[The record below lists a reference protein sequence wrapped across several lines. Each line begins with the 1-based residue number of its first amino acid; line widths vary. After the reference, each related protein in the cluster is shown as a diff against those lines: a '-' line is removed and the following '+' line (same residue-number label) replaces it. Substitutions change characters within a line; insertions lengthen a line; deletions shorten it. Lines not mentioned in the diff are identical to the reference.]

1 MTESEI
7 IFKFISGGGVAALAG
22 VAWNL
27 RNAWKIAVNEATAN
41 ERRHQEALAEFRQA
55 HAVQNTILS
64 ALTERMDRADVRAD
78 RIETRIEALLANRKD

>member
-41 ERRHQEALAEFRQA
+41 ERR
-55 HAVQNTILS
+55 
-64 ALTERMDRADVRAD
+64 DRKSVV
-78 RIETRIEALLANRKD
+78 